1 MYKLSTESQVEILR
15 TLVEGCSIRSTER
28 LTGHHRDTIMRL
40 LLKAGKKAESV
51 LNSKIKNIKT
61 NHVQVDEAWTFVGKK
76 NKNFGIGDI
85 GDKSI
90 GSQYV
95 FVAIDRDTKLI
106 LTFRLGK
113 RELRTCI
120 PFINDLKQRIEG
132 HTHITTDSYPPYT
145 RAIMDAFGLDNVSYA
160 QLVKVYSPNGDPK
173 REGYSPIDFVTT
185 RKRVMFGNPATH
197 QISTSHIERQNLT
210 LRMSLRRMTRLSN
223 GFSKKFGNLNAALN
237 LHFAHYNFCRIHG
250 SLRMTPAMKAGL
262 TGHIWSIEE
271 ILDFEDNSN

>member
-1 MYKLSTESQVEILR
+1 MYKLSTKSQVEILR

-28 LTGHHRDTIMRL
+28 LTGHHRDTVMRL
-40 LLKAGKKAESV
+40 LVEAGKKAESV
-51 LNSKIKNIKT
+51 LDSKIKNIKT

-76 NKNFGIGDI
+76 NKNFGIEDI

-113 RELRTCI
+113 RELKTCI
-120 PFINDLKQRIEG
+120 PFINDLKKRIEG
-132 HTHITTDSYPPYT
+132 HTHIATDSYPPYT

-197 QISTSHIERQNLT
+197 QISTSHIEHQNLT

-223 GFSKKFGNLNAALN
+223 GFSKKFDNLNAALN
-237 LHFAHYNFCRIHG
+237 LLFAYYNFCRIHS
-250 SLRMTPAMKAGL
+250 SLRMTPAMKAGISSR
-262 TGHIWSIEE
+262 IWSIKE
-271 ILDFEDNSN
+271 ILEFPN